1 MGVSSDK
8 ILSNWSKNFH
18 SSPDANCRDDFSSWF
33 LAGLPGNVNVSLG
46 YLFFDAQHY
55 RCFFFYLY
63 VNFPLFF
70 LRQKYV
76 KYVRNLLSITACGE
90 HCVLATRADD
100 SSGQV
105 QYTLYGENFSGL
117 VKVMQNSLVLL
128 CLGQFLIGLKNSQH
142 SLKQSKKFVSGQLT
156 TTTNS
161 STSQQGP

>member
-1 MGVSSDK
+1 M
-8 ILSNWSKNFH
+8 
-18 SSPDANCRDDFSSWF
+18 
-33 LAGLPGNVNVSLG
+33 
-46 YLFFDAQHY
+46 
-55 RCFFFYLY
+55 
-63 VNFPLFF
+63 
-70 LRQKYV
+70 
-76 KYVRNLLSITACGE
+76 SITACGE

-142 SLKQSKKFVSGQLT
+142 SLKQYKKFVSGQLT

-161 STSQQGP
+161 STSQQGPLANHDGDGNGNGNVVK